1 MLLLYFIISCIF
13 TARNDIRNNNIYLFM
28 RQIELLKAC
37 TLLLSMA
44 FATGI
49 ALTGC
54 AEKDLYD
61 PNAGKQELP
70 APETL
75 PDFSNWS
82 AINLRVDYEMPG
94 CQVLIQIYTENPYEV
109 LEDGR
114 VVKTSKLPQ
123 FAAYTDDNGA
133 YKGKLELPA
142 ATKTVY
148 LCTGMMGLPECLEL
162 DVKDGK
168 VDFKRSDLYEEE
180 VQTRGNEG
188 GGGKIPYEVD
198 QSVGLYALC
207 DWGKYGKPNSNKD
220 KKYVTNVAG
229 EELFELLRR
238 AKVTL
243 WGKASTAKPEKLDNT
258 RFCSTEEV
266 TNVTILREMKDESG
280 KVVPVENAKISLT
293 LLNESAGS
301 QNAIGYYYYPTDSK
315 PNAEGIKKLKKYIIF
330 PNVSMSGGTPFN
342 KSGNRDEGYYPKDAP
357 LSVGDQVALKY
368 FDKDGNA
375 SDDFPAGYTIGWFL
389 MPNAYDPSQNNSK
402 DRLNVS
408 KGFLYS
414 NHNSNKNSVKRCIT
428 LTDTP
433 TGKLLVGFEDSG
445 MTGLYDDKSYE
456 DVLFYV
462 QANPAAAIYDPNKP
476 TTDPDPEEKP
486 DTEYI
491 VERTLAFE
499 DNWPAQGDYDM
510 NDVAVTHR
518 QVVAFNSKNEV
529 KKMVDTFIPVQK
541 ADAASNV
548 NAFAFQVDAAQV
560 GATTALPAGTIYE
573 SATHSFILFP
583 NAQLEAGKEFVITR
597 TFATPF
603 DRDALLPY
611 NPFIIVNYVAGNT
624 QRAEVHLPKKPATS
638 YADPA
643 LSGTQ
648 ADAYYVDRDG
658 KHPFAIDVPT
668 MNFELVSERSAIG
681 AQGEYRQFTPWVE
694 SGCDPK
700 SEYAGWYKYK

>member
-1 MLLLYFIISCIF
+1 
-13 TARNDIRNNNIYLFM
+13 M
-28 RQIELLKAC
+28 RQIERLKAC
-37 TLLLSMA
+37 TLVLSMA

-61 PNAGKQELP
+61 PNFGKQELP

-82 AINLRVDYEMPG
+82 AINLSVDYEMPG
-94 CQVLIQIYTENPYEV
+94 CQTLIQIYTENPYET
-109 LEDGR
+109 LEDGGI
-114 VVKTSKLPQ
+114 VLTQKLPQ
-123 FAAYTDDNGA
+123 FAAYTDDNGV

-168 VDFKRSDLYEEE
+168 VDFKRSDLHQEEA
-180 VQTRGNEG
+180 QTRGNEG

-198 QSVGLYALC
+198 SSLGLYALC
-207 DWGKYGKPNSNKD
+207 DWGKYGEPNSNKD
-220 KKYVTNVAG
+220 KEYITNVSG
-229 EELFELLRR
+229 WELSELLRR

-243 WGKASTAKPEKLDNT
+243 WGRASTAKPEKLDNT

-266 TNVTILREMKDESG
+266 TNVTILREMKDENG
-280 KVVPVENAKISLT
+280 KVVPVKNAKISLT

-315 PNAEGIKKLKKYIIF
+315 PTPEGIKKLKKYIIF
-330 PNVSMSGGTPFN
+330 PNVSMPGGTPFN
-342 KSGNRDEGYYPKDAP
+342 KSSNRDDGYYPKNAP

-368 FDKDGNA
+368 FDEDGKA

-389 MPNAYDPSQNNSK
+389 MPNAYDPSENNSK
-402 DRLNVS
+402 DRLDVS

-428 LTDTP
+428 LTDKR
-433 TGKLLVGFEDSG
+433 TGKLLVGFEDSE
-445 MTGLYDDKSYE
+445 MTGKYDDKSYE

-462 QANPAAAIYDPNKP
+462 QANPAAAIFDPDKP

-518 QVVAFNSKNEV
+518 QVVTINSENEV

-541 ADAASNV
+541 ANAATYT

-560 GATTALPAGTIYE
+560 GTTTTLPAGTIYE

-583 NAQLEAGKEFVITR
+583 NAQLENGKEFVITR
-597 TFATPF
+597 TFNAAFTV
-603 DRDALLPY
+603 DALVPN
-611 NPFIIVNYVAGNT
+611 NPFIIINYVAGNT
-624 QRAEVHLPKKPATS
+624 KRAEVHLPKKSPTN
-638 YADPA
+638 YANPA
-643 LSGTQ
+643 LIGAD

-658 KHPFAIDVPT
+658 KHPFAIDIPA
-668 MNFELVSERSAIG
+668 MNFGLVTEKRAIG
-681 AQGEYRQFTPWVE
+681 TEGEYPTFTNWVAN
-694 SGCDPK
+694 GCKPGA
-700 SEYAGWYKYK
+700 EYSNWYEHRK